1 MNCAYSMS
9 GQYNYDGQRMLDR
22 ELIIEYFIKLYEESI
37 PDLYSYDTVD
47 IVQTSIEGLKQ
58 DIAQGA

>member
-1 MNCAYSMS
+1 MS

-22 ELIIEYFIKLYEESI
+22 ELIIEYFIKPYEKDIPNLY
-37 PDLYSYDTVD
+37 PYDTVD
-47 IVQTSIEGLKQ
+47 IMQASIKDLKQ